1 MGVRSQEVRKETR
14 IDKLEELILGV
25 QLIHVQTTIEVYDR
39 NAETGDPELVETMQD
54 LDLLI
59 DPSDGYRVLRSEA
72 NAESFD
78 DMAADA
84 KLVPIPITCHR
95 KQLEMIT
102 DATTRVIGAI
112 SGQRAGKTH
121 ALAFWMLRQWMLRG
135 DSAALFWW
143 VAPQLSHTA
152 IGVNKLFRGDG
163 ERVQSVFPP
172 ELVTYFP
179 KDPNQAR
186 QYGELIDGSRIGFL
200 HAGMKG
206 ENLRGFAP
214 RAIGVDE
221 GTGIKHRENWTVMLG
236 RCSTHQAQ
244 IFVATTPVAGHWLR
258 VDVVQRAETSD
269 FVKNFQISI
278 FDNVWEHT
286 ETVKELIEAAGGD
299 DDPMVRR
306 DYYGEW
312 LPSSAQLWPH
322 WSPKDHLVHDADIH
336 TIEQMV
342 EAGRLPEGYVD
353 VTARMAADL
362 WRGHENAT
370 VMIGQDFNIWPMA
383 SVVARAFGDPAKP
396 ETWGLLFVDEL
407 LTRGSIQNHCEK
419 LSKIYP
425 GAPVSVDST
434 GALPGTHPSQG
445 AAKGSTNRTE
455 MERFGFDAIACH
467 MVEGKVSAPSQNDSL
482 NLVYRLQIAGRIFVH
497 ARCTKLREALDNQER
512 EQDGTIL
519 RVKKQSNTASDRL
532 SAPSDGLRYLIW
544 PLFQHE
550 LGNRKKTY
558 GKKSP
563 GHNHDFR
570 GAQRRRFA

>member
-206 ENLRGFAP
+206 DR
-214 RAIGVDE
+214 
-221 GTGIKHRENWTVMLG
+221 K
-236 RCSTHQAQ
+236 
-244 IFVATTPVAGHWLR
+244 
-258 VDVVQRAETSD
+258 
-269 FVKNFQISI
+269 
-278 FDNVWEHT
+278 
-286 ETVKELIEAAGGD
+286 
-299 DDPMVRR
+299 
-306 DYYGEW
+306 
-312 LPSSAQLWPH
+312 
-322 WSPKDHLVHDADIH
+322 
-336 TIEQMV
+336 
-342 EAGRLPEGYVD
+342 
-353 VTARMAADL
+353 
-362 WRGHENAT
+362 
-370 VMIGQDFNIWPMA
+370 
-383 SVVARAFGDPAKP
+383 SVV
-396 ETWGLLFVDEL
+396 
-407 LTRGSIQNHCEK
+407 
-419 LSKIYP
+419 
-425 GAPVSVDST
+425 
-434 GALPGTHPSQG
+434 
-445 AAKGSTNRTE
+445 
-455 MERFGFDAIACH
+455 
-467 MVEGKVSAPSQNDSL
+467 
-482 NLVYRLQIAGRIFVH
+482 
-497 ARCTKLREALDNQER
+497 
-512 EQDGTIL
+512 
-519 RVKKQSNTASDRL
+519 
-532 SAPSDGLRYLIW
+532 
-544 PLFQHE
+544 
-550 LGNRKKTY
+550 
-558 GKKSP
+558 
-563 GHNHDFR
+563 
-570 GAQRRRFA
+570 